1 MPRSMW
7 GDGEGPL
14 APLMGSYGRHGCVRL
29 AMGRRTTSL
38 LVHCGFSFRPVRLR
52 LGGYTGHCRGRL
64 ADLDTL
70 YGVPLPRVGTW
81 RKADRHLFVH
91 PPPTP
96 EKSHSGTPCRAV
108 FMWARLGISN

>member
-1 MPRSMW
+1 MW

-38 LVHCGFSFRPVRLR
+38 LVHCGFLFRPVRLR
-52 LGGYTGHCRGRL
+52 LGGYIGHCRGRL

-70 YGVPLPRVGTW
+70 YGVPCLELERGARQIDIFLFTRPQLPRSHIPG
-81 RKADRHLFVH
+81 RHAGLF
-91 PPPTP
+91 
-96 EKSHSGTPCRAV
+96 SCG
-108 FMWARLGISN
+108 